1 MEKIIDELCNA
12 NPKFDK
18 LTDCMINNSIDDGR
32 FSIHMCN
39 YFDTIGIRPC
49 TNIHLEG
56 FHRQVNARVR
66 AHPDL
71 WTWINKV
78 KSLKESVLYRYEQ
91 EQAHRCTAR
100 PRKGRY
106 IRNDNKL
113 ILSKKLCV

>member
-1 MEKIIDELCNA
+1 MLRVYGKKLKTTIWLNYQNKKIFLDELCNA

-18 LTDCMINNSIDDGR
+18 LTDYMINNFIDDGR
-32 FSIHMCN
+32 FSIHNMCN

-71 WTWINKV
+71 
-78 KSLKESVLYRYEQ
+78 
-91 EQAHRCTAR
+91 
-100 PRKGRY
+100 
-106 IRNDNKL
+106 
-113 ILSKKLCV
+113 